1 MSFPASRPL
10 LLQFFVQI
18 LAPWFPALSKTVFG
32 LKGRNR
38 FTPDALSF
46 LASTA
51 PCNYCPPWPQSLG
64 AHSPQPSSGVQCGA
78 PAASACGS
86 PSAQGAEHVRRSG
99 PRRPDDARR
108 GAEERPSAPLRTRP
122 SALTVPSP
130 CRARGARSAGGS
142 GAVRAPEPLAP
153 RQRSAQPAR
162 NKDVSF
168 PPDRAITK
176 GCCGG
181 CVTLISAS
189 LYLAIWLPFQDPLK
203 RDIPN
208 QPPLPHRGPRSNNK
222 GGPLRGPLCAR
233 MPGLRAAPDR
243 DP

>member
-1 MSFPASRPL
+1 MRGPGSLRLRKPECA
-10 LLQFFVQI
+10 QV
-18 LAPWFPALSKTVFG
+18 LSTCGGAV
-32 LKGRNR
+32 
-38 FTPDALSF
+38 
-46 LASTA
+46 
-51 PCNYCPPWPQSLG
+51 LG
-64 AHSPQPSSGVQCGA
+64 AQTTRAAGLRSA
-78 PAASACGS
+78 P
-86 PSAQGAEHVRRSG
+86 VRLSG
-99 PRRPDDARR
+99 PAHPRSPFPRPA
-108 GAEERPSAPLRTRP
+108 
-122 SALTVPSP
+122 
-130 CRARGARSAGGS
+130 ARGARSAGGS

-243 DP
+243 DR

>member
-1 MSFPASRPL
+1 MPSLSSRAQPHVTTARLGLSRWEHTPRSRAAGYSAGPQQPRPAEAR
-10 LLQFFVQI
+10 VR
-18 LAPWFPALSKTVFG
+18 T
-32 LKGRNR
+32 
-38 FTPDALSF
+38 
-46 LASTA
+46 
-51 PCNYCPPWPQSLG
+51 
-64 AHSPQPSSGVQCGA
+64 
-78 PAASACGS
+78 
-86 PSAQGAEHVRRSG
+86 GAEHVRRSG

-168 PPDRAITK
+168 QPDRAITK

-243 DP
+243 DR